1 MTDIWR
7 EMKTFAIIAVEEF
20 HICIFRYMV
29 SRQKNLVMLLPNKIH
44 KKLLSIIGKKNSF
57 SKYLDYLQNLTSY

>member
-1 MTDIWR
+1 
-7 EMKTFAIIAVEEF
+7 MKTFAIIAVEEF

-29 SRQKNLVMLLPNKIH
+29 SRQKNLVMLLLNKIH

>member
-1 MTDIWR
+1 
-7 EMKTFAIIAVEEF
+7 MKTFAIIAVEEF

-44 KKLLSIIGKKNSF
+44 KKLLSIIGKKIHFQSTWII
-57 SKYLDYLQNLTSY
+57 YRI